1 MRLFKIFKLYSGT
14 FNLKDEIG
22 ELFIFFDNSS
32 YFMFPLFVEKIFLL
46 SKEVIDI
53 LVLLPSLGSCTLDE
67 SC

>member
-1 MRLFKIFKLYSGT
+1 M
-14 FNLKDEIG
+14 DEIG